1 MSTGQKFARLLQY
14 LGKCSESIMY
24 HDEIASAVRW
34 IGQIES
40 IMTRILFH
48 PNQVFDES
56 KHVIDVVAKEYLEK
70 AIDNVDHLIPVEV
83 SGGGNCLHESILLL
97 MNNPM
102 VTTSEL
108 RVRTIIELMTNE
120 VYYSN
125 RYSQFVGPLD
135 IAIQGICKNH
145 MLSELYEICALCS
158 VLGCNIRRI
167 YPNIDFRDDMV
178 FLNNIFTPIPPI
190 TTNCEVTILWS
201 RAKHEKDAR
210 DANHGTWSPNHFV
223 PLMSTSNVM
232 TPEKK
237 TFKNNAT
244 VQIRIPEFQSS
255 PSRRLRS
262 EINIENDSAQSIIS
276 TTIQREPKGIE
287 SQH

>member
-1 MSTGQKFARLLQY
+1 
-14 LGKCSESIMY
+14 MY

-40 IMTRILFH
+40 IMTRIHFH

-56 KHVIDVVAKEYLEK
+56 KHIIDVVAKEYLEK

-83 SGGGNCLHESILLL
+83 SGDGNCLYGSILLL

-135 IAIQGICKNH
+135 IAIQRICKNH
-145 MLSELYEICALCS
+145 MFSELYEIGAL
-158 VLGCNIRRI
+158 
-167 YPNIDFRDDMV
+167 
-178 FLNNIFTPIPPI
+178 
-190 TTNCEVTILWS
+190 
-201 RAKHEKDAR
+201 
-210 DANHGTWSPNHFV
+210 
-223 PLMSTSNVM
+223 
-232 TPEKK
+232 
-237 TFKNNAT
+237 
-244 VQIRIPEFQSS
+244 
-255 PSRRLRS
+255 
-262 EINIENDSAQSIIS
+262 
-276 TTIQREPKGIE
+276 
-287 SQH
+287 